1 MTEDWIAVLPIMAV
15 ICWGMALK
23 VLTARR
29 PFLYNGNW
37 SLGIVSLAF
46 SPSLITMIMTIEY
59 DLFSYPPWVM
69 VVALVS
75 VLIYAAVLVF
85 FSKMVKGYV
94 AMGVTDDSLRAAIHA
109 ALQELEIP
117 FEETL
122 THIKLTSLE
131 LDLQVSVHSWMGTAQ
146 FRVKPSKGKSVLKE
160 ITKAIVNYYQTH
172 ETKMNNTAAI
182 VFFVGGLAVLACTI
196 ILIQL

>member
-37 SLGIVSLAF
+37 SLGFVALAF
-46 SPSLITMIMTIEY
+46 SPWVIAIITLDMLS
-59 DLFSYPPWVM
+59 DFVGM
-69 VVALVS
+69 VAALVS
-75 VLIYAAVLVF
+75 LLMYAAVLVVF
-85 FSKMVKGYV
+85 AKMAKGYV
-94 AMGVTDDSLRAAIHA
+94 AIGVTDDSIRAAIHA

-146 FRVKPSKGKSVLKE
+146 LRVKPSKGKSVLKE

-172 ETKMNNTAAI
+172 ETKMNNTASIFYFVMGLFALAFAI
-182 VFFVGGLAVLACTI
+182 TLATLR
-196 ILIQL
+196 

>member
-37 SLGIVSLAF
+37 SLGFVALAF
-46 SPSLITMIMTIEY
+46 SPWVIAIITLDMLS
-59 DLFSYPPWVM
+59 DFVGM
-69 VVALVS
+69 VAALVS
-75 VLIYAAVLVF
+75 LLMYAAVLVVF
-85 FSKMVKGYV
+85 AKMAKGYV
-94 AMGVTDDSLRAAIHA
+94 AIGVTDDSIRAAIHA

-146 FRVKPSKGKSVLKE
+146 LRVKPSKGKSVLKE